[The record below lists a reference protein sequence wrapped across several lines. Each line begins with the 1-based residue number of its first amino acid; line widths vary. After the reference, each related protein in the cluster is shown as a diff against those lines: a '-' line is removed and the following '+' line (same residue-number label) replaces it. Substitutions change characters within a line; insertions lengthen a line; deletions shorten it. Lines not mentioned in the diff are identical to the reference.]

1 MGNTCTPV
9 ADACWCMA
17 KPIQYCKLK
26 KKKNL
31 SVKIPWTREPGN
43 DSPPLGPQALICRFP
58 HGYLALLPFLEI
70 LPGWASR
77 ACSLSAFRT
86 LPSPTLSWQLKPD
99 GIALSGSAHRFCW
112 AARYTSEEN
121 FLVLKPSIYRR
132 LCSSLQG
139 QLCNLSVFNPAIL
152 PLGIH
157 PPELKAPI

>member
-1 MGNTCTPV
+1 MKYGLQHARLLYLWDFPGKNTGGGCCFRLHGILT
-9 ADACWCMA
+9 
-17 KPIQYCKLK
+17 QGS
-26 KKKNL
+26 NL
-31 SVKIPWTREPGN
+31 CLLHWQM
-43 DSPPLGPQALICRFP
+43 DSLPLSCGF
-58 HGYLALLPFLEI
+58 
-70 LPGWASR
+70 SR
-77 ACSLSAFRT
+77 LSAFRT
-86 LPSPTLSWQLKPD
+86 LLSPTLSWQLKPD